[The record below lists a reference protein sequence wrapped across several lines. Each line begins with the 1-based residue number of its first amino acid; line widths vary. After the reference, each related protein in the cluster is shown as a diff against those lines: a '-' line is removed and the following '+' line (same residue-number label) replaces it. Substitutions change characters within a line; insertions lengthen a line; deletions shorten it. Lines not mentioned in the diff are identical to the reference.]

1 MRDKSAA
8 ESSLESVLLRPLRQ
22 NMPNGV
28 SEYAKQD
35 KTCQMVFQNMPNRT
49 KHAKW
54 CFRICQTGQNM
65 PNCFS

>member
-35 KTCQMVFQNMPNRT
+35 KTCLIVFHNK
-49 KHAKW
+49 KHME
-54 CFRICQTGQNM
+54 NY
-65 PNCFS
+65 